1 MSTRIAVIY
10 YSAGGH
16 VHQLATAVAEG
27 ARAGDAEVRLR
38 RVHELAPAA
47 AIAAN
52 PAWQAH
58 HDAVAGEVA
67 EAEVADLEWANGYA
81 FGTPTRYGL
90 PAAQLKQF
98 LDQCGPL
105 WRAGVLKDKV
115 VTSFASTQNAHGG
128 QESTILALNTAFYH
142 WGSLIL
148 PPDSTDPVVIAAG
161 GNPYGTSYG
170 TGAPGEED
178 ATVPEPFLAAAR
190 AQGRRLARYAALVAA

>member
-1 MSTRIAVIY
+1 MSCRIAVIY

-16 VHQLATAVAEG
+16 VHQLARALADGAAAEG
-27 ARAGDAEVRLR
+27 AELRFR
-38 RVHELAPAA
+38 RVRELAPPD

-58 HDAVAGEVA
+58 HDATDDEVA
-67 EAEVADLEWANGYA
+67 EAELTDLEWAQGYA

-105 WRAGVLKDKV
+105 WRAGALKDKI
-115 VTSFASTQNAHGG
+115 VTSYASTQNPHGG
-128 QESTILALNTAFYH
+128 QESTILALNNAFYH

-148 PPDSTDPVVIAAG
+148 PPDTSDPVALAAG

-170 TGAPGEED
+170 TGPGDED
-178 ATVPEPFLAAAR
+178 DGRVPEDVLTAAY
-190 AQGRRLARYAALVAA
+190 AQGRRLARFTALISQ